1 MTSRAKGMLMAL
13 VLLLV
18 LAGGIGLSL
27 WLSGGEPAS
36 LLASKA
42 FAKSGEILKNPVM
55 GFAPEADYLEAAA
68 DNTLV
73 YVDVSWRELE
83 PSEGVFAFEAI
94 EKANHLDEWRAAG
107 KHVVFRFVCDLPGDE
122 PHRDI
127 PDWLYEKTKDGK
139 DYDIS
144 YGKGY
149 SPNYANR
156 VFIEAHAKAVAALGK
171 RFGQDT
177 FFSYVELGSLGH
189 WGEWHVKY
197 EDGLPRMPGE
207 AVRRQYIAPYLT
219 AFPHAKIL
227 MRRPFVDAKKENFG
241 LFNDMAGDREST
253 EEWLDWIAN
262 GGDYAQ
268 AGETDALV
276 AMPSVWETAPV
287 GGEFTSRY
295 SFAELLGPRLQ
306 ETAALVRRSH
316 TTFLGPKCPHGFSES
331 GGAGLKDGA
340 GEILKNLGYRLRVR
354 EAAIVDSASEAE
366 LAVELQWVNDGAA
379 PLYWDWPA
387 CLYILSDSGKVL
399 SRTPVDIRLSALT
412 ENKEIRTRTTVE
424 AALRSRPGV
433 KLCVGVE
440 DPFTG
445 GPAVYLAMDA
455 PRLDTLS
462 VLFDG
467 AAEAIGRPSPSR

>member
-156 VFIEAHAKAVAALGK
+156 VFIEAHAKAIAALGK

-295 SFAELLGPRLQ
+295 SFAELLGPRAAGNRRPRPAEPHHLSRPEMPAWLQ
-306 ETAALVRRSH
+306 RKRRRGAAGRGRRDLEKPGLPPARPGGRHCRQRLGSRAGGRAPVGERRGGAPILGLARLPVYPERQRQGALENTGGYPAVRADGKQGNPHPHDGGSGAAVQAGREAVRR
-316 TTFLGPKCPHGFSES
+316 
-331 GGAGLKDGA
+331 GGGSVHRRPG
-340 GEILKNLGYRLRVR
+340 G
-354 EAAIVDSASEAE
+354 
-366 LAVELQWVNDGAA
+366 
-379 PLYWDWPA
+379 
-387 CLYILSDSGKVL
+387 L
-399 SRTPVDIRLSALT
+399 SRHGRAAAGYPV
-412 ENKEIRTRTTVE
+412 
-424 AALRSRPGV
+424 RPV
-433 KLCVGVE
+433 
-440 DPFTG
+440 
-445 GPAVYLAMDA
+445 
-455 PRLDTLS
+455 
-462 VLFDG
+462 
-467 AAEAIGRPSPSR
+467 